1 MIFLI
6 VLFTCASRCSESGG
20 YNSARRSGAFLPARS
35 AGIALLLLASCF
47 TPKALGGNWQST
59 LTKDP
64 PGTFPE
70 LRPIRATYHFGWA
83 GFTAA
88 TGEVHFAKPSESQ
101 FQLEATGRT
110 TGFVR
115 ALWKLDVNYR
125 ALADAETLRPV
136 ETRQTESY
144 RSKKITTHL
153 TFTAKGV
160 TRARTE
166 GRTGSER
173 AKTREFSF
181 SNLFD
186 LHSALLYLR
195 SQPLAD
201 GNVHR
206 IVVYPA
212 TSAYLATVTVIGH
225 EKISVRAGIYN
236 AIKID
241 LQLHRLGKNLELE
254 PHRKFRRATIWVSD
268 DSDRILLRIEAQI
281 FIGTVF
287 AELQSVRF
295 EEMKH

>member
-1 MIFLI
+1 LI
-6 VLFTCASRCSESGG
+6 VLFTRASRCSESGG
-20 YNSARRSGAFLPARS
+20 YNCTRRSGAFLAAAS
-35 AGIALLLLASCF
+35 AAIAPFLLLASCF
-47 TPKALGGNWQST
+47 TPKACGENWQST

-64 PGTFPE
+64 PGNFPE
-70 LRPIRATYHFGWA
+70 LRPLRATYHFGWA

-88 TGEVHFAKPSESQ
+88 TGEVHFTKASESR
-101 FQLEATGRT
+101 FQLEGAGRT

-115 ALWKLDVNYR
+115 ALWKLDVNYH

-136 ETRQTESY
+136 ETTQTESY
-144 RSKKITTHL
+144 RSKKFTTHL
-153 TFTAKGV
+153 TFTAKDV
-160 TRARTE
+160 RRARTE

-173 AKTREFSF
+173 AKTHEFSF
-181 SNLFD
+181 PNLFD

-195 SQPLAD
+195 SQPLGD

-225 EKISVRAGIYN
+225 EKISVRAGTYN

-241 LQLHRLGKNLELE
+241 LQLHRLGKNLELQ

-281 FIGTVF
+281 FVGTVF

>member
-1 MIFLI
+1 M
-6 VLFTCASRCSESGG
+6 LFTRVSRCSERGG
-20 YNSARRSGAFLPARS
+20 YHSARRSSALLPKRS
-35 AGIALLLLASCF
+35 AGIALLFLLASCS
-47 TPKALGGNWQST
+47 TPKAFGGNWQST
-59 LTKDP
+59 VTKDP

-70 LRPIRATYHFGWA
+70 LRPLRATYHFGWA

-88 TGEVHFAKPSESQ
+88 TGEVHFAKPLESR

-115 ALWKLDVNYR
+115 ALWKLDLNYR
-125 ALADAETLRPV
+125 GLADAETLRPV
-136 ETRQTESY
+136 ETSQTESY
-144 RSKKITTHL
+144 RSKRITTHL

-160 TRARTE
+160 TRERTE

-173 AKTREFSF
+173 AKAREFNF
-181 SNLFD
+181 PNLFD

-195 SQPLAD
+195 SQPLGD
-201 GNVHR
+201 GSVRR

-225 EKISVRAGIYN
+225 EKISVRAGTYN

-268 DSDRILLRIEAQI
+268 DSDRILLRTEAQI